1 MKNVNINHDNKE
13 NSHEMKFH
21 EIKTLSDK
29 AEFGLIKVL
38 LNQNKDAKEL
48 ISENLENIAL
58 KDSNFNIIISKLFTK
73 E

>member
-1 MKNVNINHDNKE
+1 MKNININHENKE
-13 NSHEMKFH
+13 NSHETIFH

-48 ISENLENIAL
+48 ILENLEDIA
-58 KDSNFNIIISKLFTK
+58 
-73 E
+73 